1 MRVYPKHNLEGSS
14 GSQSTVSIYECDKR
28 KPSFE
33 MLETIADFF
42 NINMDTLVGNAVKPA
57 PQKGNELDEE
67 FIRLWRQ
74 LTPEQAERELA
85 YLRSLVDGKDIKF
98 SLPGASSGVKCGG
111 FLFLHIVLLI
121 IARSEDT
128 VHFTSFSCRLL
139 LLAVY
144 IP

>member
-1 MRVYPKHNLEGSS
+1 MLMEVMPLSRFSDMLFYLRRREGL
-14 GSQSTVSIYECDKR
+14 SQAELGEKLGIAKSTVSMYERDER

-85 YLRSLVDGKDIKF
+85 YLRSLADGKDM
-98 SLPGASSGVKCGG
+98 
-111 FLFLHIVLLI
+111 
-121 IARSEDT
+121 
-128 VHFTSFSCRLL
+128 
-139 LLAVY
+139 
-144 IP
+144 